1 MQNTNW
7 IVPNSESA
15 CEMSNI
21 FNEDFID
28 FIQALNNA
36 EVKYVLIG
44 GYAVIIHGYQRTTGD
59 MDIFVECT
67 KENYSQIKKAF
78 HLFQMPLFGMTE
90 DKFLDSEKYDVFE
103 YGKPPI
109 SIDIITKIKGITF
122 NDAYATAQLHLI
134 GDHLTVR
141 VIHVNALIQAK
152 KASGRPK
159 DLDDIE
165 HLEEM

>member
-21 FNEDFID
+21 FNEDFIY

-59 MDIFVECT
+59 MDILWNVL
-67 KENYSQIKKAF
+67 KK
-78 HLFQMPLFGMTE
+78 
-90 DKFLDSEKYDVFE
+90 
-103 YGKPPI
+103 
-109 SIDIITKIKGITF
+109 II
-122 NDAYATAQLHLI
+122 
-134 GDHLTVR
+134 
-141 VIHVNALIQAK
+141 
-152 KASGRPK
+152 PK
-159 DLDDIE
+159 
-165 HLEEM
+165 

>member
-7 IVPNSESA
+7 IVPNSESVL
-15 CEMSNI
+15 EMSNM
-21 FNEDFID
+21 FNEDFQD
-28 FIQALNNA
+28 FIKAFNEA

-59 MDIFVECT
+59 MDLFVECT
-67 KENYSQIKKAF
+67 KENYNRIKKAF
-78 HLFQMPLFGMTE
+78 QLFQMPLFGMTE
-90 DKFLDSEKYDVFE
+90 QKFLDTNHFDVFE

-122 NDAYATAQLHLI
+122 NDAYASAQMHLI
-134 GDHLTVR
+134 GDHLEVR

-152 KASGRPK
+152 KASGRAK

-165 HLEEM
+165 HLEEI